1 MKNEKILNAM
11 GKISDE
17 LIEDAVITTRN
28 KTHTAVWWKWAA
40 AAACFCLIAAAF
52 IALGLQNN
60 PGKLN
65 TQLSANPS
73 VGVEDPDN
81 HESTTQPKSK
91 NVLLVNAVDGI
102 VSADMDVQFTH
113 YPDPA
118 EAGNDDVLKQ
128 FEAAIGFSYGDFTA
142 KIPDVFVKKSF
153 YSVDSHG
160 YATGTEY
167 IPHDYV
173 FGYQTE
179 NGGDIKIAI
188 CAEEEPLRD
197 CFIMCDNPNRSEING
212 NSVVILGY
220 QDYFLVRFSWENVNY
235 DIETSNIT
243 LEELEHLLVGILS

>member
-52 IALGLQNN
+52 IAPGLQNN

-65 TQLSANPS
+65 TQLNANPS

-113 YPDPA
+113 YPDLS
-118 EAGNDDVLKQ
+118 ESDDILKQ
-128 FEAAIGFSYGDFTA
+128 FETAIGFSYNDFIA
-142 KIPDVFVKKSF
+142 KIPVAFINKSF
-153 YSVDSHG
+153 YSMDVPAD
-160 YATGTEY
+160 AARTEY
-167 IPHDYV
+167 IPHDYI
-173 FGYQTE
+173 FGYKTE
-179 NGGDIKIAI
+179 TGGDIKIAI
-188 CAEEEPLRD
+188 CAEEIPLRD
-197 CFIMCDNPNRSEING
+197 CFYICENPKQSEING
-212 NSVVILGY
+212 TSVVILGSI
-220 QDYFLVRFSWENVNY
+220 DNFLVQFSWEDVNY

-243 LEELEHLLVGILS
+243 LEELEHLLVSIIS